1 MPKRRKDPGRI
12 KLPDVTAP
20 SSFPSRKS
28 AKKTRQRQRN
38 TSRSETL
45 SNAMRSN
52 KIDKFTM
59 IDSGTS
65 HDIMR
70 RSKTR
75 FPDGVVP
82 ANVHVGSSAGGSKTI
97 QAAGKFALFP
107 VDVFGKSFV
116 ISTEQDGYAYKYGTF
131 EHELVSMGRLISSD
145 SVVNMTMRKSD
156 KSILITMVSDR
167 GIHHVV
173 QLYSRRNMLYM
184 IERIQEGDSDPS
196 AEFVKTNATAVD
208 FDDHHDDDDAIFRV
222 VSEGQH
228 LNGEL

>member
-1 MPKRRKDPGRI
+1 
-12 KLPDVTAP
+12 
-20 SSFPSRKS
+20 
-28 AKKTRQRQRN
+28 
-38 TSRSETL
+38 
-45 SNAMRSN
+45 
-52 KIDKFTM
+52 
-59 IDSGTS
+59 
-65 HDIMR
+65 
-70 RSKTR
+70 
-75 FPDGVVP
+75 
-82 ANVHVGSSAGGSKTI
+82 
-97 QAAGKFALFP
+97 
-107 VDVFGKSFV
+107 
-116 ISTEQDGYAYKYGTF
+116 
-131 EHELVSMGRLISSD
+131 
-145 SVVNMTMRKSD
+145 MTMRKSD